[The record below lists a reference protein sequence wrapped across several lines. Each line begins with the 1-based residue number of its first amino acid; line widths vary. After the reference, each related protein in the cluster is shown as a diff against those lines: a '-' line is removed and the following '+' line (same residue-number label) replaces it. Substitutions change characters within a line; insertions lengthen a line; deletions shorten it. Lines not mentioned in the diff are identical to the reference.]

1 MAARWNL
8 RKNVGRG
15 KRRITSEKLGGHNSK
30 RKLGVSDSAFV
41 ITAKVPEEEAAER
54 YEKESHVFLLL
65 PLNSRDAQF
74 LLLNRSS
81 REAGGDLQTMGMQYV
96 IITGVLVVINWP
108 LCESMLLRKAKR
120 EDAQRTITVKAF
132 VLPSSACTCI
142 ALL

>member
-1 MAARWNL
+1 MVSQARWNL

-30 RKLGVSDSAFV
+30 RKLRVSDSAFV
-41 ITAKVPEEEAAER
+41 IPAKVPEEEAAE
-54 YEKESHVFLLL
+54 S
-65 PLNSRDAQF
+65 DAQS

-96 IITGVLVVINWP
+96 ITGVLVVINWP
-108 LCESMLLRKAKR
+108 LCEGMLLRKAKR
-120 EDAQRTITVKAF
+120 EDAQRTVTVKTF

>member
-1 MAARWNL
+1 MEMAVHYTLELDGFTGEMESA
-8 RKNVGRG
+8 
-15 KRRITSEKLGGHNSK
+15 EEY
-30 RKLGVSDSAFV
+30 SAFV
-41 ITAKVPEEEAAER
+41 ITAKVPEEEAAE
-54 YEKESHVFLLL
+54 
-65 PLNSRDAQF
+65 RDAQF